1 MELQKLK
8 GENVSSLNE
17 YCIIL
22 NNSTMKLKYGN
33 IEQLEQKLGKPVV
46 TSNQATFAECLRIM
60 GVAQKVKGSGS
71 LFEQIL

>member
-1 MELQKLK
+1 
-8 GENVSSLNE
+8 
-17 YCIIL
+17 
-22 NNSTMKLKYGN
+22 MKLKYGN

-60 GVAQKVKGSGS
+60 GVAQKVKGFGS